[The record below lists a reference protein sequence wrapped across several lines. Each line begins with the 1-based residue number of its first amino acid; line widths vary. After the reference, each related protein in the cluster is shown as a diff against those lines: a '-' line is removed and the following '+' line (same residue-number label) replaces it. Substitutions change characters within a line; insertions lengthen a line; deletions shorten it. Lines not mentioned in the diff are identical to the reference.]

1 MVRIAVPLWVSV
13 TAAIGACLA
22 GCGDSAD
29 LGPAPKP
36 AFTVDAGN
44 TLDVGALD
52 AATAETSSPDT
63 AADPGM
69 AEALTW
75 EDAATTADS
84 PVQDTAET
92 LTVADTAPDSD
103 PADAA
108 ADQAVSADAAP
119 TCNGCLFTQQPPS
132 PHPGGKG
139 PYALAPADEFEYA
152 PGGLTGNYHKM
163 LVVRPDAPGV
173 WPTVFFLPGKSLYEG
188 GGFSAKLGQPYRAL
202 LDHIASHGYVV
213 AFVRVESGLLDADHL
228 RMADDLLL
236 AAKALT
242 DKVSVASPS
251 KVAYVGHSMGAKVA
265 LLAAWKTLNS
275 DQSNAHADPAAVLL
289 FSIAN
294 EPPPIGTYQN
304 ALDKAKVMFKDAPTW
319 FTFATGADDGTATW
333 NDPKK
338 PNAKALFDAL
348 PTTRKQLFVV
358 HGTGKDDPN
367 PPTKPELVDDH
378 SAPMTIEGKPGGIA
392 DMALTDSHLDAL
404 DWYGFW
410 KWTVGSLNA
419 HFKAG
424 DPAWAYGAQRTHGGN
439 LPDGKAIAHEVAG
452 QGWTVFPGL

>member
-1 MVRIAVPLWVSV
+1 MTKTSWARPLIAV
-13 TAAIGACLA
+13 AALLHAFA
-22 GCGDSAD
+22 GCGDTGD
-29 LGPAPKP
+29 LGPAAKP
-36 AFTVDAGN
+36 SSAADAGS
-44 TLDVGALD
+44 TLDLGTLD
-52 AATAETSSPDT
+52 AAATDAGGAETSTPD
-63 AADPGM
+63 G
-69 AEALTW
+69 
-75 EDAATTADS
+75 
-84 PVQDTAET
+84 
-92 LTVADTAPDSD
+92 
-103 PADAA
+103 AA
-108 ADQAVSADAAP
+108 ACS
-119 TCNGCLFTQQPPS
+119 GCLFTQQPPA

-173 WPTVFFLPGKSLYEG
+173 WPTVFFLHGKSLYEG

-228 RMADDLLL
+228 RKADELLL
-236 AAKALT
+236 AATALPG
-242 DKVSVASPS
+242 KVSDANPN

-275 DQSNAHADPAAVLL
+275 DQANAHADPAAVLL

-304 ALDKAKVMFKDAPTW
+304 ALDKAKVMWKDAPTW
-319 FTFATGADDGTATW
+319 FTFATGADDSTAAW
-333 NDPKK
+333 NDPTK

-348 PTTRKQLFVV
+348 PTQKKQLFVV

-378 SAPMTIEGKPGGIA
+378 SAPLTIEGKPGGIA

-424 DPAWAYGAQRTHGGN
+424 DPAWAYGANRTHGGN
-439 LPDGKAIAHEVAG
+439 LPDGKAIQHELAG